1 MVDPGV
7 SPNRDE
13 MQIEMHQAARV
24 IQQREL
30 EEVVVGINTVV
41 AMSVE
46 DGDTPKKNIY
56 ILGNKE
62 EIK

>member
-1 MVDPGV
+1 MSMVDPGV
-7 SPNRDE
+7 SPNRNE

-46 DGDTPKKNIY
+46 DGDKHQRNIY
-56 ILGNKE
+56 IF
-62 EIK
+62 